1 MQTQEYSN
9 ASSAYLP
16 SYDSR
21 FEVKITQD
29 RDELN
34 QARKLRLGSSNAAA
48 SEEVFKQNAGSN
60 TKRLIEQ
67 QKLLLHD
74 GYDSFSQHLI
84 IKDLDKEKVIAYVRI
99 IDAFTAFNIGGFYCE
114 TQFNMQRILNNQQ
127 NYMEISR
134 LVIDANYENKQ
145 IAQLIWSGIYQYA
158 FEKGADAIIG
168 TLSVPLHDNISDTS
182 KLIAYYKSRYISN
195 NTIRV
200 VPYQLLPGMSK
211 VGRKFSTKKF
221 NVPQVD
227 YFFSK
232 GVLMCGD
239 AYWNKDLNTADLFIH
254 YKVTNTPQVPY
265 CIHIN
270 EVELGLLC
278 EG

>member
-134 LVIDANYENKQ
+134 WK
-145 IAQLIWSGIYQYA
+145 
-158 FEKGADAIIG
+158 
-168 TLSVPLHDNISDTS
+168 
-182 KLIAYYKSRYISN
+182 
-195 NTIRV
+195 
-200 VPYQLLPGMSK
+200 
-211 VGRKFSTKKF
+211 
-221 NVPQVD
+221 
-227 YFFSK
+227 
-232 GVLMCGD
+232 
-239 AYWNKDLNTADLFIH
+239 
-254 YKVTNTPQVPY
+254 
-265 CIHIN
+265 
-270 EVELGLLC
+270 
-278 EG
+278 